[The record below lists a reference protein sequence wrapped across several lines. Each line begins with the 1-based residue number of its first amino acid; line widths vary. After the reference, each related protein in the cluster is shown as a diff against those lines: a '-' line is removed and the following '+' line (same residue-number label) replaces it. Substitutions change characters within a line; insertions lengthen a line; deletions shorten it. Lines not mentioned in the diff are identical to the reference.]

1 MKVSHTPVDKPTP
14 RDVWSALNDLPQR
27 VNSLLKKYESSH
39 ACEFEDCERQL
50 HALFA
55 QTECA
60 VTEEALAR
68 HDVDLPLVFID
79 GEMHRRACR
88 CAQTYLTAAGAVSV
102 TRTLYRARRGERAVA
117 ALERKVGIVE
127 GYWTTVAAR
136 QGAMLVSHLTPRDAE
151 EVLATLGH
159 MQPSKSSLD
168 RLPKALSARWEA
180 QREDFETTLREATV
194 EVADAARAVVVSL
207 DGVMAPMRGG
217 YREAGCATV
226 SLVDGDGERLH
237 SVRMGRMPESHQAT
251 LKTMVAA
258 EVKAVLD
265 KRPDL
270 TVVKLADG
278 AKDNWSFLTR
288 ALPDGVELIGFYHAA
303 EKLKDAF
310 DAAHGVDSPKAA
322 AQFEKYRHLLRHEP
336 DGVERVIRAL
346 VYLRSNHPTTARIP
360 QVLGYFRGN
369 RHRMRYAE
377 AKPRACPS
385 APASSRRP
393 ARPLSPNGSNAPA
406 CDMGA
411 AWRASHSDAALARP
425 KPPIRSRVVSVRA
438 IVSNTGVVS

>member
-14 RDVWSALNDLPQR
+14 PDVWTALNNLPQR
-27 VNSLLKKYESSH
+27 VGALLKKYESSN
-39 ACEFEDCERQL
+39 AGGFEDFEREL

-55 QTECA
+55 QTQCA

-68 HDVDLPLVFID
+68 HDVDLPFVFID
-79 GEMHRRACR
+79 GQMHRRACR

-127 GYWTTVAAR
+127 GYWTPLAAR
-136 QGAMLVSHLTPRDAE
+136 QGAMLVAHLTPRDAE

-180 QREDFETTLREATV
+180 QRETFEATVREATV
-194 EVADAARAVVVSL
+194 EVPDVARAVVVSL
-207 DGVMAPMRGG
+207 DGVMAPMRGR

-226 SLVDGDGERLH
+226 SLVDGDGQRLH
-237 SVRMGRMPESHQAT
+237 SIRMGRMPESHKAT

-258 EVKAVLD
+258 EVEAVLGQ
-265 KRPDL
+265 RPDL

-278 AKDNWSFLTR
+278 AKDNWTFLTR
-288 ALPDGVELIGFYHAA
+288 ALPDGVELIDFYHAA
-303 EKLKDAF
+303 EHLKDAF
-310 DAAHGVDSPKAA
+310 DAAHGADSPKAA

-346 VYLRSNHPTTARIP
+346 VYLRSKHPTTRRIA

-369 RHRMRYAE
+369 RHRMRYADAKAKGLPIGSGVVE
-377 AKPRACPS
+377 AACKTLGTERLKRSGMRWGPRGGQAILTLRS
-385 APASSRRP
+385 LVQSRRFQH
-393 ARPLSPNGSNAPA
+393 
-406 CDMGA
+406 
-411 AWRASHSDAALARP
+411 AWSLLA
-425 KPPIRSRVVSVRA
+425 KSY
-438 IVSNTGVVS
+438 